1 MEYENTRCSGESWRM
16 HTGTFKC
23 QSCLEVPNSVL
34 FRLDEMLN
42 TTPYRMHDLDEA
54 LALPGCKR
62 LLIDGGSNDGDSV
75 RAFISGHF
83 FGCALNGP
91 ARLYST
97 SWQRLPVRERRRRME
112 PLLSPTEWCVRSFE
126 ANAALLPALR
136 EQEAEHRRAGYDVRF
151 IDGAL
156 SNVTAP
162 QAPRLITTF
171 ARNKWGSMATYL
183 PFADIFP
190 NSKPPVL
197 STRVERGPS
206 FAVEQILERAV
217 ALNSSSVLALRLDVE
232 GAEEWLMES
241 LSRRPELVCALSYL
255 FVEFHHL
262 PGQRANLTRWG
273 LPEDLYE
280 IVKGRVHAA
289 MEERPGCKLQVYWRS
304 FWAACGDKQ
313 RFEWLSAPQV

>member
-1 MEYENTRCSGESWRM
+1 
-16 HTGTFKC
+16 
-23 QSCLEVPNSVL
+23 
-34 FRLDEMLN
+34 
-42 TTPYRMHDLDEA
+42 
-54 LALPGCKR
+54 
-62 LLIDGGSNDGDSV
+62 
-75 RAFISGHF
+75 
-83 FGCALNGP
+83 
-91 ARLYST
+91 
-97 SWQRLPVRERRRRME
+97 
-112 PLLSPTEWCVRSFE
+112 
-126 ANAALLPALR
+126 
-136 EQEAEHRRAGYDVRF
+136 
-151 IDGAL
+151 
-156 SNVTAP
+156 
-162 QAPRLITTF
+162 
-171 ARNKWGSMATYL
+171 L

-190 NSKPPVL
+190 SSNPPVL

-280 IVKGRVHAA
+280 IVKGRVHTA

-313 RFEWLSAPQV
+313 RFEWLSAPQVTIDDHRLPHRLPLKGH